1 MSLGRDI
8 GHDQI
13 TNKTDKARENRIMKT
28 ETLSPRYKLD
38 HLAPMGRVGVI
49 TLATDF
55 NIEQDLRRIYPDG
68 VEMFTSRVRNYNPLT
83 IENLRTMAPGISA
96 AADAILPGTQL
107 DVIIY
112 ACTSGTVAIG
122 SERVTEL
129 IHSTRPGALVTNPVT
144 AAFAAF
150 TELNAER
157 ISVLT
162 PYTETVNEDVAR
174 VFTGSGCEVINIAG
188 FGFEDDTEMTFIS
201 PRDIEEAAIK
211 VCDPDAD
218 LLFISCT
225 ALRSAQVVERIE
237 ERLGKPVI
245 TSNQVLAWH
254 SLRLL
259 QYPAAVHGYGHL
271 LSCHLSPESGIE
283 HLTDQASVLEVTS

>member
-1 MSLGRDI
+1 
-8 GHDQI
+8 
-13 TNKTDKARENRIMKT
+13 MKT
-28 ETLSPRYKLD
+28 ETLSPRYPLD
-38 HLAPMGRVGVI
+38 YLAPLGRIGVI
-49 TLATDF
+49 ALATDF

-96 AADAILPGTQL
+96 AADAILPGTPL

-122 SERVTEL
+122 SEQVTQL
-129 IHSTRPGALVTNPVT
+129 IHATRPGALVTNPVT

-150 TELNAER
+150 AKFNARR

-162 PYTETVNEDVAR
+162 PYTEAVNKDMAR
-174 VFTGSGCEVINIAG
+174 VFSGSGCTVLNIAG
-188 FGFEDDTEMTFIS
+188 FGFEDDTAMTFIS
-201 PRDIEEAAIK
+201 SRDIEEAAIE

-225 ALRSAQVVERIE
+225 ALRSAQVVECIE
-237 ERLGKPVI
+237 QRLGKPVI

-254 SLRLL
+254 SLYLL
-259 QYPAAVHGYGHL
+259 QYPEAVSGFGHL
-271 LSCHLSPESGIE
+271 LSCHLSPDSGIARRAGRG
-283 HLTDQASVLEVTS
+283 QVSEVMS